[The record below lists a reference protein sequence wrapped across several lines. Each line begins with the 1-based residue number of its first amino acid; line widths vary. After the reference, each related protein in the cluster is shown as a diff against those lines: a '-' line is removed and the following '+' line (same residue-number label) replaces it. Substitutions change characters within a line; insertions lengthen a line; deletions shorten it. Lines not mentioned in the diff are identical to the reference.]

1 MIRES
6 KLEDLQAIMQIWFES
21 NIEAHSFVPEEFWKN
36 HYDSV
41 KEAIAKGVTV
51 YEEDERIIGFIGVID
66 GYIAGLFVA
75 KDCRSLGIGK
85 KLLEDAKSKYNMLE
99 LDVYLQNSKAVKF
112 YRRENFQ
119 VEKKQNNNTGFEEY
133 HMIWRRA

>member
-6 KLEDLQAIMQIWFES
+6 KLEDLEAIMEIWFES

-51 YEEDERIIGFIGVID
+51 YEEDERIIGFIVVID

-75 KDCRSLGIGK
+75 KDCRSFGIGK
-85 KLLEDAKSKYNMLE
+85 KLLEDANSKYDMLE

-112 YRRENFQ
+112 YKREDFQ
-119 VEKKQNNNTGFEEY
+119 VEKKQNKNTDFEEY